1 MSRSDSAG
9 RAGRRRAS
17 RGRRHRDA
25 APAAGV
31 AYQEDE
37 ERGYGGDPRGGEPYP
52 DSYAERPAEEP
63 YPGEPYGDAYDD
75 GPYDDGSYDDGP
87 EEDGAPAGAEPL
99 SKAERRAE
107 KKRRKREEK
116 RGKSAGRSPRRGRRA
131 AAAPAAADPVS
142 RFSASALRKVS
153 VLGDRPNQVV
163 NNLAEQ
169 SVRKR
174 GTVVLGVLLA
184 LFGVA
189 LVALLGVLAYL
200 LVSDSP
206 IGGGDEPRLEM
217 PEDGHSTLLP
227 TVYQGSSEEQEI
239 FDPIATRAE
248 DAPPLEAEKVFG
260 SDVEKL
266 EKDDFTFVLEDS
278 EATDTC
284 TQWVWGEDLGQ
295 SLVDAGCTSA
305 ARGVYQDEKGDYV
318 AQFTLFDLA
327 DADSSAAVAETLDPR
342 NLESDPGFLVPMQEG
357 TKGLHEGYSQASV
370 QVMGHYLAVFWVA
383 RTSGEEP
390 DKDTSMAT
398 AGVVAMDA
406 AVWVYEEVSRA
417 KDDGGE

>member
-9 RAGRRRAS
+9 RGGRRRAS

-31 AYQEDE
+31 AYQDDE
-37 ERGYGGDPRGGEPYP
+37 ERAYGADAYGADAYGEQPYP
-52 DSYAERPAEEP
+52 DDSYASSPA
-63 YPGEPYGDAYDD
+63 DAPYDD
-75 GPYDDGSYDDGP
+75 GPYADEP
-87 EEDGAPAGAEPL
+87 EEDGAPAEEAPL

-107 KKRRKREEK
+107 KKRRKRAEK
-116 RGKSAGRSPRRGRRA
+116 RGKSAGGSPRRGRRA
-131 AAAPAAADPVS
+131 AAAPAPADPVS

-174 GTVVLGVLLA
+174 GTVVLGVLLG
-184 LFGVA
+184 LFGLA
-189 LVALLGVLAYL
+189 LVALLGLLAYL
-200 LVSDSP
+200 LVSDAP
-206 IGGGDEPRLEM
+206 IGGSGDEPRLEM

-227 TVYQGSSEEQEI
+227 TVFQGSTEEQEI
-239 FDPIATRAE
+239 FDPIATRGE
-248 DAPPLEAEKVFG
+248 DAPPLDAEKVFG

-266 EKDDFTFVLEDS
+266 KKDDFTFVLEGS

-305 ARGVYQDEKGDYV
+305 ARGVYQDEDGDYV

-342 NLESDPGFLVPMQEG
+342 NLESDPGFLVPMQED

-383 RTSGEEP
+383 RTNGEEP